1 MQASLYIR
9 ADSECDFD
17 SFVVRLF
24 SALGVGEFKKRESSN
39 YPGGEY
45 AVGAALGYVIMTSI
59 ADDSEFSE
67 YQYWLG
73 IKTRADIVVA
83 DKTLVSGVG
92 DLVAR
97 HLANNGFSVA
107 LDLDI
112 GKKGGR
118 RVLFGNPH
126 ES

>member
-1 MQASLYIR
+1 MMILASLYIR
-9 ADSECDFD
+9 ADSEGDFD

-39 YPGGEY
+39 YSGGEY
-45 AVGAALGYVIMTSI
+45 VVGSALGCVMETSI
-59 ADDSEFSE
+59 ADIPAFSE

-73 IKTRADIVVA
+73 IETRAGIVIA
-83 DKTLVSGVG
+83 DETLLSGVG

-97 HLANNGFSVA
+97 HLANSGFAVA
-107 LDLDI
+107 LDVEI

-118 RVLFGNPH
+118 QVLFGNHP
-126 ES
+126 

>member
-1 MQASLYIR
+1 MILASLYIR

-24 SALGVGEFKKRESSN
+24 SALGVGEFEKRESSN

-45 AVGAALGYVIMTSI
+45 VKGAALGYVMRASI
-59 ADDSEFSE
+59 ADDSDFSE

-73 IKTRADIVVA
+73 IETRAGIVIA
-83 DKTLVSGVG
+83 DKTPLSGVG

-97 HLANNGFSVA
+97 HLANSGFAVA
-107 LDLDI
+107 LDVDI

-118 RVLFGNPH
+118 RVLFA
-126 ES
+126 SLCQ